1 MTLLRDEE
9 PEATRSRRRRSGLA
23 FLVVLTLLVLLAG
36 GAWAALKAIGNP
48 FASPPDYHGSGTG
61 SVVVQ
66 VHVGQTASDIA
77 RTLAKAD
84 VVKSAGAFVD
94 AAKSDDRSRGITPG
108 YYRLRHHMSGAAA
121 LALMLDPSSRV
132 QSAVTI
138 PEGFRVAQVLAR
150 IAEKTPLKLADLQ
163 AVARQPRGL
172 PLPPWADGRLE
183 GFLFPATYD
192 FDPGTTA
199 QAALADM
206 VQQFDVTADKIGL
219 VAGARSLG
227 YSAYDVVTVASLV
240 EREAKIPADYGK
252 VARVIYNRLRGHMP
266 LQLDST
272 VNYALGQNKTTVTIK
287 DTKVASPYNTY
298 LHTGLPPTPIASPG
312 ERALEAALHPTP
324 GSWLYFVTM
333 DDAGHNAFATNY
345 QDFLHLKAQA
355 ERQRSP

>member
-9 PEATRSRRRRSGLA
+9 PEATRPRRRSGLTL
-23 FLVVLTLLVLLAG
+23 LVVLIVLVVLAG
-36 GAWAALKAIGNP
+36 GAWAGLTAIGNP
-48 FASPPDYHGSGTG
+48 FASPPDYHGTGIG

-66 VHVGQTASDIA
+66 VHAGQTASDIA

-84 VVKSAGAFVD
+84 VVKSTGAFVD
-94 AAKSDDRSRGITPG
+94 AAKSNDRSRGIAPG
-108 YYRLRHHMSGAAA
+108 YYRLRHKMSGAAA

-138 PEGFRVAQVLAR
+138 PEGFRVDQVLAR
-150 IAEKTPLKLADLQ
+150 IAEKTQLKLADLQ

-172 PLPPWADGRLE
+172 PLPAWADGRLE

-199 QAALADM
+199 QVALADM
-206 VQQFDVTADKIGL
+206 VNQFDAVAKNIGL
-219 VAGARSLG
+219 EAGAKALG
-227 YSAYDVVTVASLV
+227 YSPYDVVTVASLV

-252 VARVIYNRLRGHMP
+252 VARVIYNRLRAHMP

-272 VNYALGQNKTTVTIK
+272 VNYALGKNKTTVTIK

-298 LHTGLPPTPIASPG
+298 LHPGLPPTPIASPG
-312 ERALEAALHPTP
+312 ERALQAALRPTP

-333 DDAGHNAFATNY
+333 DDAGHNAFATSY
-345 QDFLHLKAQA
+345 DDFLSLKARA

>member
-9 PEATRSRRRRSGLA
+9 PEATRPRRRSGLTL
-23 FLVVLTLLVLLAG
+23 LVVLIVLVVLAG
-36 GAWAALKAIGNP
+36 GAWAGLTAIGNP
-48 FASPPDYHGSGTG
+48 FASPPDYHGTG
-61 SVVVQ
+61 IGNVVVQ
-66 VHVGQTASDIA
+66 VHAGQTASDIA

-94 AAKSDDRSRGITPG
+94 AAKSNDRSRGIAPG
-108 YYRLRHHMSGAAA
+108 YYRLRHKMSGAAA

-138 PEGFRVAQVLAR
+138 PEGFRVDQVLAR
-150 IAEKTPLKLADLQ
+150 IAEKTQLKLADLQ

-172 PLPPWADGRLE
+172 PLPAWADGRLE

-199 QAALADM
+199 QVALADM
-206 VQQFDVTADKIGL
+206 VNQFDAVAKNIGL
-219 VAGARSLG
+219 EAGAKALG
-227 YSAYDVVTVASLV
+227 YSPYDVVTVASLV

-252 VARVIYNRLRGHMP
+252 VARVIYNRLRAHMP

-272 VNYALGQNKTTVTIK
+272 VNYALGKNKTTVTIK

-298 LHTGLPPTPIASPG
+298 LHPGLPPTPIASPG
-312 ERALEAALHPTP
+312 ERALQAALRPTP

-333 DDAGHNAFATNY
+333 DDAGHNAFATSY
-345 QDFLHLKAQA
+345 DDFLSLKARA